1 MSLEAEGGQANELC
15 CRNCGRRFPMR
26 DGLPDLTYPEELSE
40 ADQFWKADYER
51 IARHYDCAI
60 RRMLLRWGYWEP
72 WERHRLVGRLRLRRG
87 DWVLEVAT
95 GTGSHLIPIARRIG
109 REGLISAIDL
119 SPAMLCVA
127 QEKLARRSI
136 QADLVIANAAYLP
149 YESETFDAVL
159 HFGGINTF
167 GDKKRAIEEMLR
179 VAKPGAKIAIG
190 DEGLAPGKERT
201 RFGQRLLK
209 ENTLFAN
216 KPPVDLLP
224 KEKVQGFK
232 LEWIWHGTFYI
243 MEFRRS

>member
-1 MSLEAEGGQANELC
+1 M
-15 CRNCGRRFPMR
+15 
-26 DGLPDLTYPEELSE
+26 PDLTFPEELSE

-51 IARHYDCAI
+51 IARDYDRAI
-60 RRMLLRWGYWEP
+60 WRMLLRWGYWEP
-72 WERHRLVGRLRLRRG
+72 WERRRLVGRLRLRRG
-87 DWVLEVAT
+87 DRVLEVGT
-95 GTGSHLIPIARRIG
+95 GTGSNLIPIARRVG
-109 REGLISAIDL
+109 REGLISAMDL
-119 SPAMLCVA
+119 SPAMLRIA
-127 QEKLARRSI
+127 QEKLARRGI

-179 VAKPGAKIAIG
+179 VAKPGAKIVIG
-190 DEGLAPGKERT
+190 DEGLAPSKERT

-224 KEKVQGFK
+224 KERVQGFQ

-243 MEFRRS
+243 MEFRRF